1 MCSIFSSLSFATY
14 SGLLPSA
21 QWSSPFP
28 WSLTYSPD
36 IDQHFESSMSSANS
50 TFFFLLPAKKKEVAL
65 CISSMKGFNT
75 GNEKLTEVLEDLEE
89 QSSGK
94 WPAKILVRSIQ
105 AGGS

>member
-1 MCSIFSSLSFATY
+1 
-14 SGLLPSA
+14 
-21 QWSSPFP
+21 
-28 WSLTYSPD
+28 
-36 IDQHFESSMSSANS
+36 
-50 TFFFLLPAKKKEVAL
+50 
-65 CISSMKGFNT
+65 MKGFNT